1 MDYNNIIL
9 FDGVCNF
16 CNSSINFVI
25 ERDPNKKFKFA
36 PLQSEAGEKI
46 QKQFNLDTT
55 KFDSVLLI
63 KNGKVLSKSTAA
75 LYIAKELKGL
85 WPLLFVFI
93 IVPPFLRNAVYN
105 YIAKNRYKWF
115 GKQDSCMMPTP
126 DLRSRF
132 LVS

>member
-1 MDYNNIIL
+1 MENNNIIL

-25 ERDPNKKFKFA
+25 ERDPHKKFKFA
-36 PLQSEAGEKI
+36 PLQSDAGEKI
-46 QKQFNLDTT
+46 QKQFNLDTS
-55 KFDSVLLI
+55 KLDSVLLI

-85 WPLLFVFI
+85 WPLLFIFI
-93 IVPPFLRNAVYN
+93 IVPPFLRNLVYN

-115 GKQDSCMMPTP
+115 GRQDSCMMPSP
-126 DLRSRF
+126 DVRSRF
-132 LVS
+132 LLS

>member
-1 MDYNNIIL
+1 MENNNIIL

-46 QKQFNLDTT
+46 QQQFNLDTT
-55 KFDSVLLI
+55 KLDSVLLI

-93 IVPPFLRNAVYN
+93 IMPPFLRNAVYN

-126 DLRSRF
+126 DVRSRF
-132 LVS
+132 LVN

>member
-25 ERDPNKKFKFA
+25 ERDPHKKFKFA

-46 QKQFNLDTT
+46 QQQFNLDTT
-55 KFDSVLLI
+55 KLDSVLLI

-93 IVPPFLRNAVYN
+93 IMPPFLRNAVYN

-115 GKQDSCMMPTP
+115 GKQDSCMMPTS
-126 DLRSRF
+126 DVRSRF

>member
-36 PLQSEAGEKI
+36 PLQSNAGEKI
-46 QKQFNLDTT
+46 QKQFNIDST
-55 KFDSVLLI
+55 KLDSVLLI

-85 WPLLFVFI
+85 WPLLFAFI

-126 DLRSRF
+126 DVRSRF